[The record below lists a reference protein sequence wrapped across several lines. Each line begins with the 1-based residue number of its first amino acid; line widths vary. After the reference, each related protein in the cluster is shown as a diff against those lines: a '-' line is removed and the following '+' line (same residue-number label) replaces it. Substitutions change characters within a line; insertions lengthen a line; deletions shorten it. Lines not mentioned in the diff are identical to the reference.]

1 MVQQG
6 QGGWTRMG
14 EAKGHTS
21 WMARLGNRR
30 VLNGQ
35 RKGSSGKPVGNSFVR
50 SFIPSSRL
58 PTAACSVLRADATFT
73 QMRPDRQESWGRALR
88 ARCPASPG
96 PRRRPPRAG
105 MRSQLC
111 AGCGVGTCRG
121 DPPWRQR
128 GRRAESE
135 SAERRASGSGKG
147 PPRREASSRSG
158 RFTGWGGR
166 RLSRVTSAPCHVVS
180 PDRGGAR
187 EAGGMVGSVS
197 GGSEKSEVPGGPV
210 RVSGSRPHDG

>member
-1 MVQQG
+1 MVQQGQG

-21 WMARLGNRR
+21 WMDRPGNQR

-58 PTAACSVLRADATFT
+58 PTAACSVLRADATFP
-73 QMRPDRQESWGRALR
+73 QMRPDRRESWGRALR

-111 AGCGVGTCRG
+111 AGCGVGTRRG

-128 GRRAESE
+128 GRRAESKRE
-135 SAERRASGSGKG
+135 WEGSA
-147 PPRREASSRSG
+147 PPRGFQSLGSVYWVGREARVEGDQRSVPRRFPRSG
-158 RFTGWGGR
+158 RSEGGWRDGGVR
-166 RLSRVTSAPCHVVS
+166 FRWV
-180 PDRGGAR
+180 R
-187 EAGGMVGSVS
+187 EV
-197 GGSEKSEVPGGPV
+197 
-210 RVSGSRPHDG
+210 

>member
-14 EAKGHTS
+14 EAKGRTS
-21 WMARLGNRR
+21 WMARPGNRR

-73 QMRPDRQESWGRALR
+73 QMRPDRRESWGRALR
-88 ARCPASPG
+88 ACCPASPG

-128 GRRAESE
+128 GRRAESKRE
-135 SAERRASGSGKG
+135 WEGSA
-147 PPRREASSRSG
+147 PREASSRSG
-158 RFTGWGGR
+158 RFTGWDGR
-166 RLSRVTSAPCHVVS
+166 RVSRVTSARCHVIS

-210 RVSGSRPHDG
+210 RVSG

>member
-58 PTAACSVLRADATFT
+58 RTAACSVLRADATFT
-73 QMRPDRQESWGRALR
+73 QMRPDRRESWGRALR
-88 ARCPASPG
+88 ARCPASWGLGGVLPG
-96 PRRRPPRAG
+96 
-105 MRSQLC
+105 Q
-111 AGCGVGTCRG
+111 GCGHSSVLAAAWGPAEGTRPG
-121 DPPWRQR
+121 
-128 GRRAESE
+128 GSGGAEP
-135 SAERRASGSGKG
+135 RASGSGKG

-158 RFTGWGGR
+158 RFTGWDGR
-166 RLSRVTSAPCHVVS
+166 RC
-180 PDRGGAR
+180 RG
-187 EAGGMVGSVS
+187 
-197 GGSEKSEVPGGPV
+197 
-210 RVSGSRPHDG
+210 

>member
-1 MVQQG
+1 MKAPRTHLGPGEEQGRKLMVQQG

-35 RKGSSGKPVGNSFVR
+35 RKGSSGKPVGNSFVH

-73 QMRPDRQESWGRALR
+73 QMRPDRRESWGRALR
-88 ARCPASPG
+88 ALPSEPGASE
-96 PRRRPPRAG
+96 AS
-105 MRSQLC
+105 SQGRDAVTALC
-111 AGCGVGTCRG
+111 WLGVGTCRG

-166 RLSRVTSAPCHVVS
+166 RC
-180 PDRGGAR
+180 RG
-187 EAGGMVGSVS
+187 
-197 GGSEKSEVPGGPV
+197 
-210 RVSGSRPHDG
+210 

>member
-21 WMARLGNRR
+21 WMARLGNQR

-35 RKGSSGKPVGNSFVR
+35 RKGSSGKPVGNSFVH

-73 QMRPDRQESWGRALR
+73 QMRPDRRESWGRALR

-111 AGCGVGTCRG
+111 AGCGVGACRG

-135 SAERRASGSGKG
+135 SESAERRASGSGKG
-147 PPRREASSRSG
+147 PPRERLPVARVGLLGGAGGGVEGDQRSVPRRFPRSG
-158 RFTGWGGR
+158 RSEGGWRDGGVR
-166 RLSRVTSAPCHVVS
+166 FRWV
-180 PDRGGAR
+180 R
-187 EAGGMVGSVS
+187 EV
-197 GGSEKSEVPGGPV
+197 
-210 RVSGSRPHDG
+210 

>member
-73 QMRPDRQESWGRALR
+73 QMRPDRRESWGRALR

-128 GRRAESE
+128 GRRAESKRE
-135 SAERRASGSGKG
+135 WEGSA
-147 PPRREASSRSG
+147 PPRGFESLGSVYWVGREAPVEGDQRSVPRRLPRSG
-158 RFTGWGGR
+158 RSEGGWRDGGVR
-166 RLSRVTSAPCHVVS
+166 FRWV
-180 PDRGGAR
+180 R
-187 EAGGMVGSVS
+187 EV
-197 GGSEKSEVPGGPV
+197 
-210 RVSGSRPHDG
+210 

>member
-1 MVQQG
+1 
-6 QGGWTRMG
+6 
-14 EAKGHTS
+14 
-21 WMARLGNRR
+21 MARPGNRR

-35 RKGSSGKPVGNSFVR
+35 RKGSSGKPVGNSFVH

-73 QMRPDRQESWGRALR
+73 QMRPDRRESWGRALR
-88 ARCPASPG
+88 TCCPASPG

-128 GRRAESE
+128 GRRAESKRE
-135 SAERRASGSGKG
+135 WEGSA
-147 PPRREASSRSG
+147 PREASSRSG
-158 RFTGWGGR
+158 RFTGWDGR
-166 RLSRVTSAPCHVVS
+166 RVLRVTSAPCHVVS

-197 GGSEKSEVPGGPV
+197 GGSEKSEVPAGPV